1 MIVRPNVQTLSSSRS
16 SSTATMTDERP
27 LCSDAQQSA
36 TRDIITPHHQFGMD
50 RLLSNEKETPSAP
63 QTTIVKTTT
72 LWRPIALDA
81 AESPPPQPTSP
92 PLSIPSN
99 DKVSTT
105 RNFSVRSLLSES
117 ASYRQAKGDV
127 VIIGETSGNYKNLGN
142 INDITALNR
151 RMNDALSRRLS
162 LLSYGSF
169 LPPELANK
177 NPFSPISPTGTNFLP
192 FGIGLPSSASQ
203 QTSQQ
208 TSDSLFNLRRLPHN
222 NSQQQQHPYPLECFH
237 QRGGSVSGGS
247 AGANSGSVVNGLNGS
262 TDFSCIKCEKMFSTP
277 HGLEVHARRSHNG
290 KRPFACDVCNKT
302 FGHEI
307 SLNQHRSVFC
317 NRSLHNTEKVFE
329 CRQCGKTFKRSSTL
343 STHLLIHSDTRPYPC
358 QYCGKRFHQ
367 KSDMKKHTYIHT
379 GEKPH
384 KCAVCGKAF
393 SQSSNLIT
401 HSRKH
406 TGYKPFACDHCGRA
420 FQRKVDLRRHRESQ
434 HAELYPATTV
444 VATSSHQHTTASS
457 NNSSTSSVVT
467 TATAVVTT
475 TTSSAS
481 AALHQNHQQSDR
493 HHHRG
498 HSTVA
503 ASTPS
508 ASVVAAALA
517 HFNSFHSSSNKDH
530 LRALINSSEVKM
542 AAAAAAAAGLP
553 NFLANHSAFIGQQ
566 QDFMAKHHLLQVNQ
580 SA

>member
-1 MIVRPNVQTLSSSRS
+1 MIVRPNVQIHFNLCSSP
-16 SSTATMTDERP
+16 TAAMTDERP
-27 LCSDAQQSA
+27 PSSESHQST
-36 TRDIITPHHQFGMD
+36 TRDTIIPHQLFGMD
-50 RLLSNEKETPSAP
+50 RLLDKEAPSAVP
-63 QTTIVKTTT
+63 PMIKTAT
-72 LWRPIALDA
+72 LWRPIALDTSDTPPPPA
-81 AESPPPQPTSP
+81 ASPPPSAAPKSSP
-92 PLSIPSN
+92 
-99 DKVSTT
+99 T

-117 ASYRQAKGDV
+117 VNYRQPSRNEV
-127 VIIGETSGNYKNLGN
+127 VIIGESSGNLKNLN
-142 INDITALNR
+142 NMNDVSSFSR

-169 LPPELANK
+169 LPPDLASK
-177 NPFSPISPTGTNFLP
+177 NPFGSISSGGSNFLP
-192 FGIGLPSSASQ
+192 FGLGMAPPAGQQPPQHPQSS
-203 QTSQQ
+203 
-208 TSDSLFNLRRLPHN
+208 DPLFNSRRLPQPTSN
-222 NSQQQQHPYPLECFH
+222 NPHHGNQHPYPLECFH
-237 QRGGSVSGGS
+237 HHRGGGGS
-247 AGANSGSVVNGLNGS
+247 AGGNGS
-262 TDFSCIKCEKMFSTP
+262 SGGSSADFSCVKCEKMFSTP

-307 SLNQHRSVFC
+307 SLNQH
-317 NRSLHNTEKVFE
+317 RSLHNTEKVFE

-434 HAELYPATTV
+434 HAELYPPTTVATATTTQQQTT
-444 VATSSHQHTTASS
+444 ATS
-457 NNSSTSSVVT
+457 NNASTSMVVT
-467 TATAVVTT
+467 TATSAASVTT
-475 TTSSAS
+475 TTASTSAG
-481 AALHQNHQQSDR
+481 LHQQPNHSDR
-493 HHHRG
+493 QQHPHP
-498 HSTVA
+498 

-517 HFNSFHSSSNKDH
+517 HFNSFHSSPNKDH
-530 LRALINSSEVKM
+530 LRALINSTNEVKM
-542 AAAAAAAAGLP
+542 AAAAAAAAAGLP
-553 NFLANHSAFIGQQ
+553 NFLANHPAFIGQH
-566 QDFMAKHHLLQVNQ
+566 QDFMAKHHMLPVNQ